1 MSPITQT
8 KSAKLVS
15 SSKMLIICTRHVEIK
30 HIYIALPPRCMASH
44 ETLHIRTTGF
54 TSPVA
59 CCQTDLNCRVD
70 SNLGV
75 VVDQGGVQSDMVS

>member
-1 MSPITQT
+1 
-8 KSAKLVS
+8 
-15 SSKMLIICTRHVEIK
+15 
-30 HIYIALPPRCMASH
+30 MASH